1 VGHGLIHRFGS
12 IGDRPD
18 DPPPERLRHRL
29 LVYMGALMACGA
41 VVWCGLSFAF
51 GFREAAAI
59 PAFYIVLTAVNFT
72 AFGAWKRF
80 APTAFM
86 QVLASVLLPFAFQWS
101 VGGFHATGATMLWAF
116 VAVVGSLTFTSPREL
131 VKWLA
136 LYLVLAVASGFVDGA
151 ARARTVVAVS
161 DDVKVA
167 FLVAN
172 IVMISAVTLALIFY
186 FLDQRERAVH
196 ALAQAKERIEDLRK
210 EVADARQ
217 LGQYTLVAKLG
228 SGAMGTVYL
237 ASHAML
243 RRPTAIKLVRRER
256 VDEATLARFEREVQL
271 TATLTHPNVVTVYD
285 YGRTSAGMF
294 YYVMEYLGGADLG
307 VIVERHGA
315 MPAARC
321 LRILVQTADALAEA
335 HKQGLIH
342 RDVKPANVIL
352 VNGWEPDV
360 VKVVDFGLVK
370 QVAGPRA
377 SGSLTPESSG
387 PVHSVPGDAD
397 ITGTP
402 AYMSPEAIDTPG
414 KVDGRSDVYSVGCL
428 AYYLMTGKE
437 VFAAKSWVDLWSH
450 HLYTPPVPPS
460 VQGGVDVP
468 RPLEELVLACL
479 AKSPA
484 ARPSMAE
491 LATRLRGLEAEARA
505 GWSASDAAA
514 WWEKHGAGLVAERQR
529 SGELDLTIVARA
541 PRGRPSEKQPTNL
554 EKVAGNAA

>member
-1 VGHGLIHRFGS
+1 
-12 IGDRPD
+12 
-18 DPPPERLRHRL
+18 
-29 LVYMGALMACGA
+29 
-41 VVWCGLSFAF
+41 
-51 GFREAAAI
+51 
-59 PAFYIVLTAVNFT
+59 
-72 AFGAWKRF
+72 
-80 APTAFM
+80 
-86 QVLASVLLPFAFQWS
+86 
-101 VGGFHATGATMLWAF
+101 
-116 VAVVGSLTFTSPREL
+116 
-131 VKWLA
+131 
-136 LYLVLAVASGFVDGA
+136 
-151 ARARTVVAVS
+151 
-161 DDVKVA
+161 
-167 FLVAN
+167 
-172 IVMISAVTLALIFY
+172 
-186 FLDQRERAVH
+186 
-196 ALAQAKERIEDLRK
+196 
-210 EVADARQ
+210 
-217 LGQYTLVAKLG
+217 
-228 SGAMGTVYL
+228 MGTVYL

-321 LRILVQTADALAEA
+321 LRILVQTAEALAEA

-370 QVAGPRA
+370 QIAASQA
-377 SGSLTPESSG
+377 SGSVTPESSAEM
-387 PVHSVPGDAD
+387 HAVPRDAD

-402 AYMSPEAIDTPG
+402 AYMSPEAIETPNR
-414 KVDGRSDVYSVGCL
+414 VDGRSDVYSVGCL
-428 AYYLMTGKE
+428 AYYLLTGKE
-437 VFAAKSWVDLWSH
+437 VFTAKSWVDLCAH
-450 HLYTPPVPPS
+450 HLQTPPVPPS
-460 VQGGVDVP
+460 VRCGVAVP

-484 ARPSMAE
+484 DRPSMAE

-514 WWEKHGAGLVAERQR
+514 WWEKHGTSLAGEREK
-529 SGELDLTIVARA
+529 SGELDVTIVQKKVER
-541 PRGRPSEKQPTNL
+541 
-554 EKVAGNAA
+554 VAGNAA

>member
-1 VGHGLIHRFGS
+1 
-12 IGDRPD
+12 
-18 DPPPERLRHRL
+18 
-29 LVYMGALMACGA
+29 
-41 VVWCGLSFAF
+41 
-51 GFREAAAI
+51 
-59 PAFYIVLTAVNFT
+59 
-72 AFGAWKRF
+72 
-80 APTAFM
+80 
-86 QVLASVLLPFAFQWS
+86 
-101 VGGFHATGATMLWAF
+101 
-116 VAVVGSLTFTSPREL
+116 
-131 VKWLA
+131 
-136 LYLVLAVASGFVDGA
+136 
-151 ARARTVVAVS
+151 
-161 DDVKVA
+161 
-167 FLVAN
+167 
-172 IVMISAVTLALIFY
+172 VMISIVMLLLIFY

-196 ALAQAKERIEDLRK
+196 ALAQATERIEDLRK

-243 RRPTAIKLVRRER
+243 RRPTAIKLVRREK

-271 TATLTHPNVVTVYD
+271 TATLTHPNIVTVYD

-294 YYVMEYLGGADLG
+294 YYVMEYLGGADLR

-352 VNGWEPDV
+352 VNGWEPDL

-370 QVAGPRA
+370 QLAAPSS
-377 SGSLTPESSG
+377 SGSLPPESSA
-387 PVHSVPGDAD
+387 PVHAVPGDAD

-402 AYMSPEAIDTPG
+402 AYMSPESIDTPG

-437 VFAAKSWVDLWSH
+437 VFPAKSWVDVWAH
-450 HLYTPPVPPS
+450 HLQTPPVPPS
-460 VQGGVDVP
+460 AHGGVDVP

-479 AKSPA
+479 AKSPTD
-484 ARPSMAE
+484 RPSMAE
-491 LATRLRGLEAEARA
+491 LATRLRVLEAEARA

-514 WWEKHGAGLVAERQR
+514 WWEKHGTSLVAGHPQV
-529 SGELDLTIVARA
+529 GELDVTIVARA
-541 PRGRPSEKQPTNL
+541 PGARSSERQTKV

>member
-1 VGHGLIHRFGS
+1 
-12 IGDRPD
+12 
-18 DPPPERLRHRL
+18 
-29 LVYMGALMACGA
+29 
-41 VVWCGLSFAF
+41 
-51 GFREAAAI
+51 
-59 PAFYIVLTAVNFT
+59 
-72 AFGAWKRF
+72 
-80 APTAFM
+80 
-86 QVLASVLLPFAFQWS
+86 
-101 VGGFHATGATMLWAF
+101 
-116 VAVVGSLTFTSPREL
+116 
-131 VKWLA
+131 KWLA
-136 LYLVLAVASGFVDGA
+136 VYLVLAVASGFVDGA

-172 IVMISAVTLALIFY
+172 IVMVSTVTLLLVFY

-196 ALAQAKERIEDLRK
+196 ALAQATERIEDLRQ

-237 ASHAML
+237 ATHAML
-243 RRPTAIKLVRRER
+243 RRPTAIKLVRREK

-294 YYVMEYLGGADLG
+294 YYVMEYLDGADLK

-321 LRILVQTADALAEA
+321 VRVLVQTADALAEA

-370 QVAGPRA
+370 QLAAPRA
-377 SGSLTPESSG
+377 SGSMPPESSASA
-387 PVHSVPGDAD
+387 HAMPGDAD

-414 KVDGRSDVYSVGCL
+414 KVDGRSDVYSVGCV
-428 AYYLMTGKE
+428 AYYLLTGKE
-437 VFAAKSWVDLWSH
+437 VFTAKSWVDLWAH
-450 HLYTPPVPPS
+450 HLQTLPVPPS
-460 VQGGVDVP
+460 VRGGIEVP
-468 RPLEELVLACL
+468 PPLEELVLACL

-484 ARPSMAE
+484 DRPSMAE
-491 LATRLRGLEAEARA
+491 LATRLRVVDAEARA

-514 WWEKHGAGLVAERQR
+514 WWEKHGTGLVAGRQPV
-529 SGELDLTIVARA
+529 GEPDVTIVARA
-541 PRGRPSEKQPTNL
+541 PGARPSEKPTKV
-554 EKVAGNAA
+554 EKIAGNAA